1 MHGLDNGSAGYDFKS
16 LVRQLF
22 ESLKGNNKMEI
33 SLALGGGG
41 AKGNAHIGVL
51 RRLEKEGYKI
61 RSVAGTSFGGLVAV
75 FYALGYSPKEI
86 QAIFE
91 SVNQNN
97 LYGRSPSDGPSL
109 LGMAGVRDLLDRVI
123 GDKTFKDTRIPCAVT
138 AVDINSGAEVI
149 LSDGSLKA
157 ALLATIA
164 LPGIFP
170 VQRLNGYQLVDG
182 GVLNPVPVN
191 VARILSPGLP
201 VVAVVLND
209 PIDLPVRGYNL
220 PIPSIVPRQI
230 AERLARISLAQS
242 LDIFL
247 RSVDVSSRYV
257 SHLRLQVDKPDVL
270 VRPDV
275 HTISLLDQVTVEEV
289 AQKGE
294 QALEQVLP
302 ELKRKTAW
310 IARLG
315 RRVFGVEQ

>member
-1 MHGLDNGSAGYDFKS
+1 MN
-16 LVRQLF
+16 
-22 ESLKGNNKMEI
+22 I
-33 SLALGGGG
+33 TLALGGGG

-61 RSVAGTSFGGLVAV
+61 SSVAGTSYGGLVAV

-86 QAIFE
+86 QTIFE
-91 SVNQNN
+91 SVDQKN
-97 LYGRSPSDGPSL
+97 LYGRSPHDGPSL
-109 LGMAGVRDLLDRVI
+109 LGMAGVHELLNKVI
-123 GDKTFKDTRIPCAVT
+123 GEKTFNDTRIPCAVT

-170 VQRLNGYQLVDG
+170 VQHLDGLDLVDG
-182 GVLNPVPVN
+182 GVLNPVPVS
-191 VARILSPGLP
+191 VARFLSPGLP

-209 PIDLPVRGYNL
+209 PIDLLVRGYNL

-230 AERLARISLAQS
+230 AERLSRISLAQS
-242 LDIFL
+242 LDVFL

-257 SHLRLQVDKPDVL
+257 SHLRLQMDKPDVI

-275 HTISLLDQVTVEEV
+275 HTISLLDQVTIEDV
-289 AQKGE
+289 AQLGE
-294 QALEQVLP
+294 QALELVLP

-310 IARLG
+310 AARLG
-315 RRVFGVEQ
+315 RRVFGARS